1 MDKKLSEKEI
11 SDIETAARELQDNNV
26 DL

>member
-1 MDKKLSEKEI
+1 MDKKLSDKEI
-11 SDIETAARELQDNNV
+11 SDIETAARELQDNDV